1 MVLFVL
7 IFYLLVF
14 ITKCIPR
21 SIVYFVLF
29 YVDNGQE
36 VTISVPLLS
45 IYEIK
50 RFPKQYLENEKLAM
64 LNDGIEIITSN
75 FLSVKVTILSLSE
88 D

>member
-1 MVLFVL
+1 MSHKSCTQHQLKNRLSLILFFPS
-7 IFYLLVF
+7 IFCL
-14 ITKCIPR
+14 
-21 SIVYFVLF
+21 
-29 YVDNGQE
+29 DNGQE

-75 FLSVKVTILSLSE
+75 FLSVKVTILSLP
-88 D
+88 DD